1 MIRATVACV
10 AILWGASL
18 SMAGEFNP
26 TLNIGSEAP
35 AWSKLP
41 GADGKTHSLDD
52 LKSKDVVVV
61 VFTCNSCPYAR
72 DYEGRMMDFVK
83 KHGGPDGKAALV
95 AINVNKV
102 AEDSLE
108 KMTAR
113 AKEVGFNYPY
123 LFDETQKIAKD
134 YGATS
139 TPEFFVLNKDRE
151 VVYMG
156 AMDDNAD
163 VSKAKVSYVEEAVAA
178 ALKGES
184 PKTKETAAVGCLVRY
199 VKDRKKK

>member
-1 MIRATVACV
+1 MIRGFHFVLACLV
-10 AILWGASL
+10 GGAAL
-18 SMAGEFNP
+18 AGEFNP
-26 TLNIGSEAP
+26 TLSVGNAAP
-35 AWSKLP
+35 AWANLP
-41 GADGKTHSLDD
+41 GTDGKTHSLDD
-52 LKSKDVVVV
+52 LKSKEVVVV

-72 DYEGRMMDFVK
+72 DYEGRMIDFVK
-83 KHGGPDGKAALV
+83 KHGGPEGKAALV

-108 KMTAR
+108 KMTER
-113 AKEVGFNYPY
+113 SKEVGFNYAY

-139 TPEFFVLNKDRE
+139 TPEFFVLNKERKI
-151 VVYMG
+151 VYMG

-163 VSKAKVSYVEEAVAA
+163 AKKAKLSYVEAAVEA
-178 ALKGES
+178 ALKGET
-184 PKTKETAAVGCLVRY
+184 PKVKETAAVGCLVRY

>member
-1 MIRATVACV
+1 MIRATVACAV
-10 AILWGASL
+10 IVCGASL
-18 SMAGEFNP
+18 AIAGEFNP
-26 TLNIGSEAP
+26 TLSVGSDAP

-41 GADGKTHSLDD
+41 GTDGKTHSLDD

-83 KHGGPDGKAALV
+83 KHGEKAALV

-108 KMTAR
+108 KMTER
-113 AKEVGFNYPY
+113 AKEKEFNYPY

-163 VSKAKVSYVEEAVAA
+163 ASKAKVSYVEEAVAA
-178 ALKGES
+178 TLKGES

>member
-1 MIRATVACV
+1 MRRFALTLCV
-10 AILWGASL
+10 AMTAASAI
-18 SMAGEFNP
+18 AGEFNP
-26 TLNIGSEAP
+26 TLSVGDDAP
-35 AWSKLP
+35 AWSRLP
-41 GADGKTHSLDD
+41 GTDGKLHSLDD
-52 LKSKDVVVV
+52 LKSKEIVVV
-61 VFTCNSCPYAR
+61 VFTCNSCPYAN

-83 KHGGPDGKAALV
+83 KHGGPEGKAALV

-108 KMTAR
+108 KMKAR

-139 TPEFFVLNKDRE
+139 TPEFFVLDKRRK

-156 AMDDNAD
+156 AMDDDAD
-163 VSKAKVSYVEEAVAA
+163 AAKAKIPYVEQAVQA

-184 PKTKETAAVGCLVRY
+184 PATQETAAIGCLVRY
-199 VKDRKKK
+199 VKERKKK